1 MLARDMSRF
10 TEAWTT
16 ALCLT
21 LQQASI
27 PAPLDLSSEDLS
39 LTAL

>member
-1 MLARDMSRF
+1 MLARGMSQF
-10 TEAWTT
+10 T